1 MEHFKKTSQFKQQI
15 SLFLRQKIKFAK
27 GQRLSS
33 DGIFVKGKK
42 PGQAGKNRTS
52 LMLFGSGLTIGNF
65 EANPASC
72 NRIRFLR
79 PSSKTPENNKKQD
92 ILLPDL
98 MGACPRAFSARQQ
111 KQPPSANSNRFGPV
125 DSVVQA

>member
-15 SLFLRQKIKFAK
+15 PLLLRQKIKFAK

-65 EANPASC
+65 EANPVSC

-79 PSSKTPENNKKQD
+79 TSSKTPENNKKT
-92 ILLPDL
+92 
-98 MGACPRAFSARQQ
+98 G
-111 KQPPSANSNRFGPV
+111 PSAVRSDGGLP
-125 DSVVQA
+125 